1 MRGMP
6 EPVEVILLRQWAS
19 YMDYPVWIMN
29 AGGDLIY
36 FNEKAAPLIGQSYGQ
51 IGDIAVADI
60 AALFETTDL
69 DGSPLAN
76 DELPI
81 VRALLKREPGF
92 RRLRFRGFDG
102 VWRIIDTSAFPITG
116 AGDRNLGAAV
126 LFWEVEP

>member
-36 FNEKAAPLIGQSYGQ
+36 FNEKAAPLIGQSYEQ
-51 IGDIAVADI
+51 VGDIAVADI

-69 DGSPLAN
+69 DGSPLPTGG
-76 DELPI
+76 PI
-81 VRALLKREPGF
+81 PL
-92 RRLRFRGFDG
+92 
-102 VWRIIDTSAFPITG
+102 
-116 AGDRNLGAAV
+116 AGDGLEHQVRVVLG
-126 LFWEVEP
+126 P